1 MATSSDFMASVY
13 DTLTRLLNASGMS
26 ASFVMQMAWP
36 GYSLSPADFKAPSAP
51 NGPYDV
57 DVAREAF
64 SQLSNIAPT
73 LNPAYFENSGFEVDD
88 LYEILLSS
96 AIPLSPPG
104 SDPAT
109 SPLHRL
115 FSDAQFEL
123 VQARRGYK
131 HDPNRFYYPCSAT
144 PNNWYDEAAT
154 QTWSSL
160 DLKSTDVK
168 PAAPSSPF
176 VKAGGLQL
184 VEKGV
189 MRLRPDV
196 VNEQVVKND
205 IVRAIDSR
213 ETVLKGRFAAL
224 SGGRTTKPLDAQL
237 RLATRAE
244 TNMAAVAATP
254 AAVRTAT
261 LADNLGAARLAMA
274 SKTQIAP
281 VNAFVRPDLK
291 VDLQSTRVNP
301 QTLTIESPAR
311 LALDRKLLLTDL
323 VDRSLPT
330 KPTSPATTGFSVSFR
345 FCRVNVDRPWFKLAL
360 LSQPSWY
367 MFNTN
372 ARAYST
378 GTMKDNP
385 GMFPLL
391 PLSFVAIRDLKI
403 TANWSAE
410 DRASLSKAVSFGFF
424 DLRNGAFTQNTYEV
438 KGLQIV
444 AWISSLTPPLP
455 PGQTTP

>member
-1 MATSSDFMASVY
+1 MSNSSDFMASVY
-13 DTLTRLLNASGMS
+13 DTLTGLLNASGMS
-26 ASFVMQMAWP
+26 ASFAMQMAWP
-36 GYSLSPADFKAPSAP
+36 GYSLSPADFKAPNAP

-73 LNPAYFENSGFEVDD
+73 MNKAYFENSGFEVDD

-96 AIPLSPPG
+96 AIPLSAPG
-104 SDPAT
+104 TDAT
-109 SPLHRL
+109 TNPLHRL

-123 VQARRGYK
+123 AQARRGSKY
-131 HDPNRFYYPCSAT
+131 DPNRFYYPCSAT
-144 PNNWYDEAAT
+144 PSNWYDEAAT
-154 QTWSSL
+154 QTWSRL

-196 VNEQVVKND
+196 VNEQTVKND

-213 ETVLKGRFAAL
+213 ETVLKGRF
-224 SGGRTTKPLDAQL
+224 TPL
-237 RLATRAE
+237 
-244 TNMAAVAATP
+244 AAVAATRGAVP
-254 AAVRTAT
+254 AAASANDRSV
-261 LADNLGAARLAMA
+261 ARLEMA

-281 VNAFVRPDLK
+281 ANAFVRPDLK
-291 VDLQSTRVNP
+291 TDLQSARLNP

-311 LALDRKLLLTDL
+311 VALDRKLLLTNL
-323 VDRSLPT
+323 IDRSLPV
-330 KPTSPATTGFSVSFR
+330 KPTSPTTTGFSVSFR

-367 MFNTN
+367 MFATN

-378 GTMKDNP
+378 GTMNDNP

-410 DRASLSKAVSFGFF
+410 DRVSLTKAVSFGFF
-424 DLRNGAFTQNTYEV
+424 DVRNGAFNQNTYEV

-444 AWISSLTPPLP
+444 AWVSGLTPPLP
-455 PGQTTP
+455 PAQPPAS